1 MWGSWNQWGDP
12 RTELEHATE
21 LGQKALA
28 LDDGN
33 ISALT
38 LLAESD
44 WMHLRFDQ
52 AVADAERAVDIN
64 PNYAQ
69 GYQALADVLLIY
81 GKPEAALRAAQKAI
95 RLDPT
100 GKDLYSIN
108 VGGAYIEMGRY
119 EDAVPILKQSLTTC
133 PNIMVGYLFLI
144 NAYVHLGRDEDARAE
159 AAEVMRMSPQFTL
172 ASVPRTRDP
181 DWNKL
186 FWMICARQG

>member
-1 MWGSWNQWGDP
+1 MGDP

-28 LDDGN
+28 LDDSN

-38 LLAESD
+38 LLSESD
-44 WMHLRFDQ
+44 WMYLRFDQ

-81 GKPEAALRAAQKAI
+81 GKPEAAIPAAQKAM

-100 GKDLYSIN
+100 GKDLHSMSI
-108 VGGAYIEMGRY
+108 GLAYVEMGRY
-119 EDAVPILKQSLTTC
+119 EDAVPILRQSLTTC

-144 NAYVHLGRDEDARAE
+144 KAYVHLGRDEDARAE

-172 ASVPRTRDP
+172 ASVPRGRDASFLKRTQ
-181 DWNKL
+181 DDLRKAGL
-186 FWMICARQG
+186 K